1 MSCDACS
8 TRLSKSACANDKC
21 KWISSDSEEG
31 VCVANEADENN
42 IECWMLSKPVCD
54 KYLDESTYIT
64 GLDVSDAP
72 CFFNGPDDGW
82 DYSCVTQTSLT
93 GGNCTN
99 IETNSIIN
107 NDGKERKSCVDAPG
121 LLGWS
126 FTCSWL
132 FNENKSKYFC
142 TTVYFL
148 TENSLFKF
156 SFLIFFFIFYY
167 Y

>member
-1 MSCDACS
+1 
-8 TRLSKSACANDKC
+8 
-21 KWISSDSEEG
+21 
-31 VCVANEADENN
+31 
-42 IECWMLSKPVCD
+42 MLSKPVCD

-64 GLDVSDAP
+64 RLEVSDAP
-72 CFFNGPDDGW
+72 CFFKGPDDGW
-82 DYSCVTQTSLT
+82 DYHCVTQTSLM

-107 NDGKERKSCVDAPG
+107 DNDGKERKSCTDAPT

-132 FNENKSKYFC
+132 FSENESKYFC

-148 TENSLFKF
+148 TENGLF
-156 SFLIFFFIFYY
+156 
-167 Y
+167 